1 MEHQKHQ
8 RISKSAAILQCVA
21 DELRELSYDVSG
33 PDPELREA
41 AGMLERIAAD
51 LIVADNSG
59 GAFSRAREL
68 ILAATTA
75 REQARRSRQAA

>member
-1 MEHQKHQ
+1 MEHEKHK
-8 RISKSAAILQCVA
+8 RVSKSAAILQCVA

-51 LIVADNSG
+51 LIVGDGRDARLARS
-59 GAFSRAREL
+59 REL
-68 ILAATTA
+68 VLVAAAA
-75 REQARRSRQAA
+75 REQARRARQVA